1 MMALAAWARS
11 NWPLLAF
18 ICGLVLVFA
27 VLRNKPT
34 EGIDSLQALDVSIR
48 AGQPTVLEFYSNF

>member
-1 MMALAAWARS
+1 MTALAAWARS

-18 ICGLVLVFA
+18 VFGLILVFT

-34 EGIDSLQALDVSIR
+34 EGIDSLQALDMSIR

>member
-1 MMALAAWARS
+1 MMALATWARS

-18 ICGLVLVFA
+18 AFGLILVFT

-34 EGIDSLQALDVSIR
+34 EGIDSLQALDGSIR

>member
-18 ICGLVLVFA
+18 VFGLILVFA

-34 EGIDSLQALDVSIR
+34 EGIDSLQALDMSIR
-48 AGQPTVLEFYSNF
+48 AGQPTVLEFYSNL

>member
-1 MMALAAWARS
+1 MMVLAAWVRS

-18 ICGLVLVFA
+18 VCGLVLLFA
-27 VLRNKPT
+27 VFRNKPT

>member
-1 MMALAAWARS
+1 MTASAAWIRS
-11 NWPLLAF
+11 NWRLLAF
-18 ICGLVLVFA
+18 VCGLILVFA

-34 EGIDSLQALDVSIR
+34 EGIDSLQALDVSTR